1 MLFNDILRLAE
12 GRHANKVRAGVV
24 LKALETLCAAIPYV
38 ALYGALDLVLSGEIS
53 RAGPFLV
60 LAGVAV
66 AGLMA
71 QYLCGV
77 YATRLSIT
85 GGYALM
91 AGFRLSLAEHL
102 SRLPLGFFTRSRVGE
117 LNALISDNVRMI
129 EDVFTHLLGE
139 VTAAAVLP
147 LCVAI
152 LLLAIDWR
160 MGAAAI
166 VTVPVAWGVL
176 ALSRRGFVRM
186 SAQRLAGHDNVS
198 ASLLEY
204 IDGMRVIRSSGA
216 EGEKFH
222 KLSDA
227 MHNFRSIANRLEA
240 WGGVAVV
247 GFAVTLEL
255 GFVTL
260 LVAGTYLVLGGDV
273 ERAAFLMAMV
283 FSQKFYAPM
292 TRAAMLLAEGAYLNR
307 AFEKVKA
314 VKDLSPLP
322 EPTQPLQPGG
332 ADVVFDRVTF
342 GYSPDRPILR
352 DVSVTLPAGKVT
364 ALVGPSGA
372 GKSTLVHLIARFH
385 DPDRGSIRLG
395 GVDLRDVGSEHV
407 MEQVAMVLQDTH
419 LFNDTVA
426 ANIRLGCPG
435 ASDDELR
442 KAAIAA
448 QCHDFI
454 TALPQGYDTPVGEG
468 GSRLSGGQ
476 KQRLSIAR
484 ALLKDAP
491 VLLLDESTASVDTE
505 TELAFHQAFSR
516 LRAGKTV
523 VMIAHRLSS
532 VTHADQILVV
542 DGGRVVEQGTHARLL
557 AEGGMYFRLWQAGSM
572 EGEGSS

>member
-12 GRHANKVRAGVV
+12 GEHAGKVRAGVV
-24 LKALETLCAAIPYV
+24 LKALETLCAAVPYV
-38 ALYGALDLVLSGEIS
+38 ALYGALDLVLSGRIS
-53 RAGPFLV
+53 QAGPFLA

-71 QYLCGV
+71 QYVSGL

-91 AGFRLSLAEHL
+91 AGFRLTLAEHL

-117 LNALISDNVRMI
+117 LNALIADNVRMI

-147 LCVAI
+147 LCVAA
-152 LLLAIDWR
+152 LLLAVDWR
-160 MGAAAI
+160 MGAAAV

-186 SAQRLAGHDNVS
+186 SALRLAGHDTVS

-216 EGEKFH
+216 EGGTFR

-227 MHNFRSIANRLEA
+227 MHGFRRIATRLEA
-240 WGGVAVV
+240 WGGIAVV

-255 GFVTL
+255 GFVAL
-260 LVAGTYLVLGGDV
+260 LGVGTYLVLGGEV
-273 ERAAFLMAMV
+273 ERAVFLMAMV

-292 TRAAMLLAEGAYLNR
+292 TRVAMLLAEGSYLSR

-314 VKDLSPLP
+314 VTDLSPLP
-322 EPTQPLQPGG
+322 EPARPRRPEG
-332 ADVVFDRVTF
+332 ADVVFDGVTF
-342 GYSPDRPILR
+342 GYGPDRPVLR
-352 DVSVTLPAGKVT
+352 DVSATLPAGTVT

-385 DPDRGSIRLG
+385 DPDRGSVRLG
-395 GVDLRDVGSEHV
+395 GVDLRDMGSEQV
-407 MEQVAMVLQDTH
+407 MERVAMVLQDTH
-419 LFNDTVA
+419 LFDDTVA
-426 ANIRLGCPG
+426 ANIRLGRPG
-435 ASDDELR
+435 AGDDEVR
-442 KAAIAA
+442 RAAIAA

-454 TALPQGYDTPVGEG
+454 TALPQGYDTLVGEG

-491 VLLLDESTASVDTE
+491 VLLLDESTASVDAE

-532 VTHADQILVV
+532 VIHADQIVVV
-542 DGGRVVEQGTHARLL
+542 DGGRVVEQGTHAQLL
-557 AEGGMYFRLWQAGSM
+557 AGRGMYFRLWQAGSM
-572 EGEGSS
+572 EGEGWS